1 MSTFVL
7 SGFTPEPHTLIIEPN
22 GFYPD
27 GGVPLSRERWSYELY
42 CGDTLIF
49 AGGELGSPSGAT
61 ENAVARNAI
70 GFLTTVPGDSDAE
83 YLADYTREQLAWCD
97 ENAEYLASCLYGP
110 DGEEVADLSAY
121 RADE

>member
-7 SGFTPEPHTLIIEPN
+7 SDFTPEPHTLIIEPS
-22 GFYPD
+22 GFYPRD
-27 GGVPLSRERWSYELY
+27 WAPVPRERWAYQLY
-42 CGDTLIF
+42 REDTLIF
-49 AGGELGSPSGAT
+49 AGDDVGSPAGVSEDT
-61 ENAVARNAI
+61 VARNVI
-70 GFLTTVPGDSDAE
+70 GFLTTVPSDSDAE
-83 YLADYTREQLAWCD
+83 YLANYTPTQLAWCD